1 MGKPDAGVD
10 LGAGAREGGGVAG
23 EIVVVRLSST
33 IRVGSSGTVGG
44 GGTGTVP
51 GGRMILTPCGPSG
64 SGSPSVSAPSV
75 TTVVVVR
82 VTTRRVGSLADA
94 PVPGGAAASS
104 STAVRRPTMRAV
116 PSPVA

>member
-1 MGKPDAGVD
+1 MGNPDAGVD
-10 LGAGAREGGGVAG
+10 AGAGPRAGGGVAG
-23 EIVVVRLSST
+23 ETVVVRLSST
-33 IRVGSSGTVGG
+33 IRVRFSGTVD

-51 GGRMILTPCGPSG
+51 GGLMILTPCGPSG
-64 SGSPSVSAPSV
+64 SGSSSVSAPSV
-75 TTVVVVR
+75 TIVVVVR

-94 PVPGGAAASS
+94 PARGGAAASS